1 MSFASHAGHRG
12 AAMYAR
18 MGTETAALSASPHQ
32 LITMLFDGADTAI
45 AMARVHMGEQ
55 RIKEKGESIS
65 KAIDIVDNGLKA
77 SLDPSAAG
85 PEGERLASNLSA
97 LYDYVVRRLLHAN
110 LHNDAA
116 ALDEASRLL
125 GDVASAWR
133 EIAASATAAQARLA
147 E

>member
-1 MSFASHAGHRG
+1 MTYASPRSHRG

-32 LITMLFDGADTAI
+32 LITMLFDGAATAI
-45 AMARVHMGEQ
+45 GMARVHMAQQ
-55 RIKEKGESIS
+55 RIKEKGEAIS

-77 SLDPSAAG
+77 SLDPNAG
-85 PEGERLASNLSA
+85 GAEGARLAGNLSA

-116 ALDEASRLL
+116 ALDEAARLL
-125 GDVASAWR
+125 EDVASAWR
-133 EIAASATAAQARLA
+133 EIAPAVAAQPLA
-147 E
+147 A